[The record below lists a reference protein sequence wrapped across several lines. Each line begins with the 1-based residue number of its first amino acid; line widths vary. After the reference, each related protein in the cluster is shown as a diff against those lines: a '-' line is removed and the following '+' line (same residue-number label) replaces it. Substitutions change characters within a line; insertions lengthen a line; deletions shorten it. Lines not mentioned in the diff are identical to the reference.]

1 MQVYWQMELRY
12 GTIDENVKKRSV
24 RDVILRERQRIP
36 VREGRMPSGV
46 TSLPVM
52 FGQKRAGDL
61 AVIAAVNDLAAQG
74 IRTTGFSPT
83 ILLPP
88 GTEEEFLRIL
98 MRQICRTAFSL
109 GIDVREGCTEV
120 TDLVSR
126 PVVIGTASGIPISTE
141 MKGTPFSA
149 ENKEPPF
156 PTEIKNPP
164 FPTGILEIPFSTE
177 NREIPF
183 STGDREKDGKKR
195 DLAGMD
201 IVMAGYAGLEGTFIL
216 ADEYEEEL
224 ADRFSGSLLYRIQNA
239 KKELCIAEA
248 AERAFFAGAG
258 PMVSLAGGGVLA
270 GLWELC
276 KKTGCGM
283 EADLPLIPLLQETI
297 EITEYF
303 GIDPYAL
310 QSGGGLLIAAPDGEN
325 IVRRLSECGIY
336 SAWIGRLTGTK
347 DKILLNGEE
356 VRHLDRPRAD
366 SLTQVRGGSCK
377 YH

>member
-1 MQVYWQMELRY
+1 MELRY

-88 GTEEEFLRIL
+88 GTEEELLRIL

-109 GIDVREGCTEV
+109 GVDVREGRTEV

-126 PVVIGTASGIPISTE
+126 PVVIGTASGIPFSAEIKE
-141 MKGTPFSA
+141 NPFPA
-149 ENKEPPF
+149 ENKESF
-156 PTEIKNPP
+156 
-164 FPTGILEIPFSTE
+164 FPTGIPEIPFSKE
-177 NREIPF
+177 
-183 STGDREKDGKKR
+183 DREKGGKKR
-195 DLAGMD
+195 DPAGMD

-216 ADEYEEEL
+216 ADAYEEEL
-224 ADRFSGSLLYRIQNA
+224 SDRFSGTLLFRIQNA
-239 KKELCIAEA
+239 EKELCIAKA

-310 QSGGGLLIAAPDGEN
+310 QSGGGLLIAAPDGEKM
-325 IVRRLSECGIY
+325 VRTLSECGIFT
-336 SAWIGRLTGTK
+336 ARIGRLTGTK
-347 DKILLNGEE
+347 DKILLSGEE
-356 VRHLDRPRAD
+356 IRHLDRPRAD

-377 YH
+377 